1 MLLELVS
8 QEVEQFL
15 FFPFFIIVAF
25 IFAWLLIG
33 VLFCVWV
40 FRDAESRG
48 MNGAV
53 WVIIVLIANV
63 IGFLVYLIVRA
74 DRRPSHSYQ
83 APYTGTTRF
92 CTNCGTQLPTAA
104 RYCSSC
110 GKPVAEKSETRPVQS
125 TALLPNVDVWVH
137 RVSRFFSM

>member
-1 MLLELVS
+1 MLLELIS
-8 QEVEQFL
+8 QEIEQLF

-25 IFAWLLIG
+25 ICVWLLIG
-33 VLFCVWV
+33 ILFCAWV

-63 IGFLVYLIVRA
+63 IGFLVYLIVRG
-74 DRRPSHSYQ
+74 DRRPPPAYHPSY
-83 APYTGTTRF
+83 AGTTKF
-92 CTNCGTQLPTAA
+92 CTHCGKQLPTAA

-110 GKPVAEKSETRPVQS
+110 GKPVAEKSEAEP
-125 TALLPNVDVWVH
+125 L
-137 RVSRFFSM
+137 